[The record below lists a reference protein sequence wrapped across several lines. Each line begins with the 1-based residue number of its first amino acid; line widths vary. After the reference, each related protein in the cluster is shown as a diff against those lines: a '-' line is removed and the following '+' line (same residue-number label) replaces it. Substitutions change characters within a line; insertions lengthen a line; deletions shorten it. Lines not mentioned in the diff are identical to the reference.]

1 MNVVVA
7 GAAGFL
13 GSHLAQAYARRG
25 DTVLGIDNL
34 SSGLRRNLT
43 WDEPSAN
50 VSFVEADISGNDDA
64 IERAVDAMGGAD
76 IVLHFAS
83 LASPSLYALHPI
95 ETLRANSVGTER
107 CCALAVRH
115 NARLLYASTSEIYGD
130 PLEHPQAESYWG
142 NVNPIGPRSCYDEG
156 KRFGEAMVAA
166 YAGTRGLDAR
176 IVRIFNTYGP
186 RMRRDDGRV
195 VPEFVSAVLEGR
207 PLTLR
212 GDGLQTRSFCYV
224 DDLVDGILRTVEN
237 EGARNMPI
245 NLGNP
250 AEITIREFAAIVSEV
265 AGVELKLAFADHLI
279 DDPLRRR
286 PDISRAR
293 ELLGWSPKV
302 DLREGIRRT
311 LAAFS
316 S

>member
-1 MNVVVA
+1 
-7 GAAGFL
+7 
-13 GSHLAQAYARRG
+13 
-25 DTVLGIDNL
+25 
-34 SSGLRRNLT
+34 
-43 WDEPSAN
+43 
-50 VSFVEADISGNDDA
+50 
-64 IERAVDAMGGAD
+64 
-76 IVLHFAS
+76 
-83 LASPSLYALHPI
+83 
-95 ETLRANSVGTER
+95 
-107 CCALAVRH
+107 
-115 NARLLYASTSEIYGD
+115 
-130 PLEHPQAESYWG
+130 
-142 NVNPIGPRSCYDEG
+142 
-156 KRFGEAMVAA
+156 
-166 YAGTRGLDAR
+166 
-176 IVRIFNTYGP
+176 
-186 RMRRDDGRV
+186 MRRDDGRV